1 MRIDAQGFTMIKTK
15 IFLFVSLLTLTPVL
29 LFAQDSDM
37 MPITAGVQNK
47 AYTYPPDVVE
57 RGHARF
63 VQNCAFCHGRNATGG
78 EGPNLTHSS
87 VVANDV
93 DGVQIG
99 QVVRNGRGR
108 MPQFKFTDVEVLE
121 LAAFIHTQ
129 ATKLESDESQ
139 RRQIGLS
146 DLMTGDAKAGEAF
159 FNGNAKCAGCHSPKD
174 FAGLRNKYE
183 PVQLERVMLYPDHAS
198 VKVVVTTFT
207 GGTVAGTLVFEDE
220 FSLSVVDESGWQRS
234 WSKSQIKFQIS
245 DPAEAHRKLL
255 PLYTIANV
263 HDLFAYLETL

>member
-1 MRIDAQGFTMIKTK
+1 MIKTK

-29 LFAQDSDM
+29 LFAQDSDV

-47 AYTYPPDVVE
+47 AFTYPLDVVE

-121 LAAFIHTQ
+121 LAAFIHT
-129 ATKLESDESQ
+129 TPF
-139 RRQIGLS
+139 IG
-146 DLMTGDAKAGEAF
+146 TT
-159 FNGNAKCAGCHSPKD
+159 
-174 FAGLRNKYE
+174 
-183 PVQLERVMLYPDHAS
+183 AS
-198 VKVVVTTFT
+198 
-207 GGTVAGTLVFEDE
+207 A
-220 FSLSVVDESGWQRS
+220 
-234 WSKSQIKFQIS
+234 
-245 DPAEAHRKLL
+245 
-255 PLYTIANV
+255 
-263 HDLFAYLETL
+263 